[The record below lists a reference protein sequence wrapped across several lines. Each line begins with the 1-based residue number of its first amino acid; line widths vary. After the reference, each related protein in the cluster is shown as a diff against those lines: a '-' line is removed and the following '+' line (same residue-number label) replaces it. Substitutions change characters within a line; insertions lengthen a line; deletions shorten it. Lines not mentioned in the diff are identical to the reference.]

1 MSILLAALLG
11 LVQGLTEFLP
21 VSSSGHL
28 VVFQN
33 WLHEEHTPVIF
44 DLVLHIGTL
53 LPIVWVYRQTV
64 VDLIKGVLTKPFA
77 PENRLAVWIVLGSV
91 PTAMIGLAFEDLFEQ
106 IFQTP
111 KMVAT
116 AFFVTGSFLFATQYL
131 SAGERNEQDL
141 TWKDALLIGTV
152 QGLAIKPGISR
163 SGSTIAI
170 AMLLGIKRDL
180 AAKYSFLLSI
190 PAIVG
195 GFILKADE
203 LTLDASTLPSLGA
216 GFLVSALS
224 GLFALKILLK
234 LVNSGD
240 FSKFAYYLWVIA
252 LIGWFVL

>member
-1 MSILLAALLG
+1 VDILLAALLG

-33 WLHEEHTPVIF
+33 WLQEEKTPVIF

-64 VDLIKGVLTKPFA
+64 LDLLKGVLTKPLA
-77 PENRLAVWIVLGSV
+77 PENRLALWIILGSV
-91 PTAMIGLAFEDLFEQ
+91 PTALIGILFEDLFEQ
-106 IFQTP
+106 IFHTP
-111 KMVAT
+111 KMVAS

-131 SAGERNEQDL
+131 SKGERDEGQM
-141 TWKDALLIGTV
+141 TWKDALLIGAV
-152 QGLAIKPGISR
+152 QGLAITPGISR

-170 AMLLGIKRDL
+170 AMLLGLKRDL

-195 GFILKADE
+195 GFILKMDE
-203 LTLDASTLPSLGA
+203 LTIDANTLPSLGV
-216 GFLVSALS
+216 GFVVSAVS

-240 FSKFAYYLWVIA
+240 FSKFAYYLWAIA
-252 LIGWFVL
+252 IVGWFVL